1 MILSIV
7 FYFAR
12 INTFIHTFNRKETHT
27 YMKNAYEIRLEVLQ
41 MAHSDEYNK
50 YHHKLD
56 TVREENGL
64 LKDANAIDALTPKT
78 EDILARAEELYKFV
92 SENN

>member
-7 FYFAR
+7 FLYID

-41 MAHSDEYNK
+41 MAHSDEYDK

-56 TVREENGL
+56 TVRDDNGC
-64 LKDANAIDALTPKT
+64 LKDANAIEALTPKT
-78 EDILARAEELYKFV
+78 SDILARAEELYKFV